1 MRVMGYDDA
10 PHGHAEMIF
19 DDVKVP
25 IGKHIFS
32 IYTLFDVLMY
42 VLLINTLVFI
52 YLCLLLLLLL
62 LLC

>member
-25 IGKHIFS
+25 IGKHMFS
-32 IYTLFDVLMY
+32 IYTLFAVLMY
-42 VLLINTLVFI
+42 VLLINTFVFI
-52 YLCLLLLLLL
+52 CL
-62 LLC
+62 